1 MHQIRNN
8 ISISV
13 FSFLRRLKV
22 YVFPTLSSLS
32 YRLSELWIL
41 PISNT
46 SQCVKSVRIRSYCG
60 LHFPAAGLN
69 TDRYSV
75 SLRTESK
82 CGEIRTR
89 ITLNTDTFSA
99 VSVSQVTLLLSFLLF
114 KKYFKKY
121 FIKN

>member
-32 YRLSELWIL
+32 YRLSKLWIL

-46 SQCVKSVRIRSYCG
+46 SQCLKSVRIRSYCG
-60 LHFPAAGLN
+60 LYFPAVGLS
-69 TDRYSV
+69 TDRYFV

-82 CGEIRTR
+82 CGKIRTT

-99 VSVSQVTLLLSFLLF
+99 VFVSQVTLLLSFLLF